1 MKLEKNKVY
10 EFLKRHNWSIELE
23 FLYKKYIF
31 SNFSSAISFINEIA
45 NISEEKDHHPKL
57 VNNYNIV
64 EVFWITNDVGY
75 ITEKDIELAKNCD
88 KTYLNYS
95 KNEI

>member
-10 EFLKRHNWSIELE
+10 EFLKRHNWSIEME
-23 FLYKKYIF
+23 SLYKKYTF
-31 SNFSSAISFINEIA
+31 LNFSSAISFINEIA

-75 ITEKDIELAKNCD
+75 ITEKDIVLAKNCD
-88 KTYLNYS
+88 KRYLNYS

>member
-23 FLYKKYIF
+23 SLYKKYIF

-88 KTYLNYS
+88 KRYLNYS